1 MHAYG
6 RLTAMIAMSFVAMYI
21 LMYAM
26 VDTFSDVFPNVNQF
40 YMASLMTAPM
50 VAIELLLMRSMYE
63 NKKANIAILALSI
76 VAIGGFFLLIRL
88 QAAVGDKQFLKS
100 MIPHHSGAILMC
112 QRASITDPEV
122 KKLCAGIVQGQ
133 RSEIDQMNALIKK
146 LEKQD

>member
-50 VAIELLLMRSMYE
+50 VAIELLLMGSMYE

-146 LEKQD
+146 LDR

>member
-50 VAIELLLMRSMYE
+50 VAFELLLMGSMYE
-63 NKKANIAILALSI
+63 NKKANIAILALSF

-88 QAAVGDKQFLKS
+88 QAAVDDKQFLKS

-112 QRASITDPEV
+112 QRASISDPEV

-146 LEKQD
+146 LEK

>member
-50 VAIELLLMRSMYE
+50 VAIELLLMGSMYE

-146 LEKQD
+146 LEK